1 MRCYHSPSG
10 GFTTKRNS
18 ALAAACAVA
27 WIAATGCDSAPA
39 YRAKA
44 LSGEQFTSESLKGS
58 VVLVQFWTTWCPYCR
73 QEQPVVDAIERK
85 YSGRGLMVLAVDVGE
100 PREKVAE
107 YLRHSPRHCRVVA
120 SEDTDLAQVLGT
132 GGFPTYVLIGRD
144 GRIVN
149 RQNGAAGEESLR
161 QLLSEAG
168 ISLSP

>member
-1 MRCYHSPSG
+1 M
-10 GFTTKRNS
+10 
-18 ALAAACAVA
+18 
-27 WIAATGCDSAPA
+27 
-39 YRAKA
+39 
-44 LSGEQFTSESLKGS
+44 
-58 VVLVQFWTTWCPYCR
+58 
-73 QEQPVVDAIERK
+73 VDAIERK